1 MAKKKLLPIDV
12 GYQAFAKGAEEEFG
26 AVRQVRAQDLIVYIE
41 DSGDTA
47 IPMSAVLDV
56 VEGKVI
62 VDVQRL
68 PEAVQQSIAKAHRDE
83 DYP

>member
-41 DSGDTA
+41 DAGDTS
-47 IPMSAVLDV
+47 IPLSTVLEV

-68 PEAVQQSIAKAHRDE
+68 PEGVQQSIAKAHRDE

>member
-1 MAKKKLLPIDV
+1 
-12 GYQAFAKGAEEEFG
+12 
-26 AVRQVRAQDLIVYIE
+26 
-41 DSGDTA
+41 
-47 IPMSAVLDV
+47 MSVVLDV

-68 PEAVQQSIAKAHRDE
+68 PEGVQQSIAKAHRDE

>member
-1 MAKKKLLPIDV
+1 
-12 GYQAFAKGAEEEFG
+12 
-26 AVRQVRAQDLIVYIE
+26 
-41 DSGDTA
+41 
-47 IPMSAVLDV
+47 V

-62 VDVQRL
+62 VDVPRL

>member
-1 MAKKKLLPIDV
+1 MAKKKLPAIEI

-26 AVRQVRAQDLIVYIE
+26 AVRRVGPQDVVVYIE
-41 DSGDTA
+41 DAGDAT
-47 IPMSAVLDV
+47 IPIAAVTDV

-62 VDVQRL
+62 IDVTRL
-68 PEAVQQSIAKAHRDE
+68 PENVQAAIAKAHRDE